1 MKRIMFV
8 LLAIVLFAGCSG
20 VPLNFGAPKFPTTLC
35 AEYDPATSFILKTT
49 SERGVPLEE
58 VYYGFL
64 DITQIGLITEALDR
78 EKMKTFMNDLGD
90 WYDKNYPVS
99 YTTLLNYM
107 TDSAA
112 KVQGI
117 TAIISRRIGMYQS
130 VLVISQYDDCL
141 LRAGWS
147 DAMDSLFLR

>member
-1 MKRIMFV
+1 MKRIAL
-8 LLAIVLFAGCSG
+8 LLAIALLAGCSG
-20 VPLNFGAPKFPTTLC
+20 VPTNFGAPKFPTTLC

-49 SERGVPLEE
+49 SERGIPLEE

-90 WYDKNYPVS
+90 WYNKNYPVS
-99 YTTLLNYM
+99 YSTLLNYM
-107 TDSAA
+107 TDEAA

-117 TAIISRRIGMYQS
+117 TAILSRRIGMYQS

-147 DAMDSLFLR
+147 DAMDQLFLR